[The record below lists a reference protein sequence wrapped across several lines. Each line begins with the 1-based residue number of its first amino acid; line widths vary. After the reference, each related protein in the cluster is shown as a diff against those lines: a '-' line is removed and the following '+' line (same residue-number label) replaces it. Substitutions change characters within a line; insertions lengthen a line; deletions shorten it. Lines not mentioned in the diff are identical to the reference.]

1 VHLTLDVDLVNPYKL
16 NHLTWSTWHV
26 TLLNYNILPWLT
38 TNIFFVMLTLL
49 ISGKELVLLENFK
62 VYLQPIVEE
71 LKQLWEGFLPMM
83 C

>member
-1 VHLTLDVDLVNPYKL
+1 
-16 NHLTWSTWHV
+16 
-26 TLLNYNILPWLT
+26 
-38 TNIFFVMLTLL
+38 MLTLL

-83 C
+83 CWN